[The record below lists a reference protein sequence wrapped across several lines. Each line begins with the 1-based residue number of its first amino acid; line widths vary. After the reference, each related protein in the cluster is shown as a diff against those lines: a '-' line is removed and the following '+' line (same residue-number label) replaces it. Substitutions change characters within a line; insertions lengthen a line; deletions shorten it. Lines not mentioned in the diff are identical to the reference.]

1 MAAPGIVAESTMT
14 PELWQRLKP
23 LFQAA
28 LEETTQ
34 DRAAFIE
41 AACGDDLELKMHLK
55 RLLDGDHQ
63 SAETVSLDAPFADI
77 NHLLDDNGAP
87 LQAGK
92 FAVGGAGMI
101 RPMIGQTISHYRIL
115 EKLGGGGMG
124 VVYKAEDSS
133 LGRFVALKFL
143 PDDLAEVPQA
153 LERFRR
159 EARAASALNHPH
171 ICTIYEIGEQNG
183 QTFIA
188 MEFMEGATLKHRIAG
203 KPLPLDDVLE
213 WGTEIADALGAAHN
227 KGIVHRDIKP
237 ANIFVTDR
245 GHVKILDFGLA
256 KLMPPGA
263 TSLSPVPTAV
273 ESQRLT
279 QPGAPMGTVLYMSP
293 EQVRCE
299 EMDPRADLF
308 SFGVVL
314 YEMVTGFVPFRGE
327 SLGVVAEA
335 ILNRTPV
342 APVRLNPGTPPKLE
356 DIIHKALEKDR
367 ELRYQSAAEMRSDL
381 KRLRRDT
388 DSERS
393 AAMSVASTAAATRS
407 GTVQAEEA
415 TPKTVAARRRAWIAA
430 GVAVL
435 LLVGAYTWRR
445 AAHHA
450 PVGKPPMSMREL
462 TANPVGY
469 GVTRSALSPDG
480 KYLAYSDSVGLHI
493 KLLETGETRTLPLP
507 VEVASTHATWLPVAW
522 FPDGTRLLTNLEVLG
537 KPSSIWI
544 LSLIG
549 YAPRKFRDDSFAHSI
564 SPDGGRIVFTSAR
577 TGLGERQGEQP
588 REFGDQ
594 TIWMAGVNGQAPI
607 RLAQGDEATGFM
619 QVVWSPDGSRIAYL
633 KVHQATGVF
642 ECALED
648 RDLQGGPAVL
658 VTADTNLCRNPQGF
672 WWAPDGRLIFSLA
685 EASPSGHDSNLW
697 EVSLDPR
704 TGKPES
710 KPARM
715 TNWVGFSFASPT
727 VTADGTR
734 VAFLNSNFQSNVYV
748 AVLKER
754 GTRLTTPRRLTL
766 EDGNDWLT
774 DWTSDSRAVLFWS
787 ARNGSNQVFKQSIDQ
802 QTAETVVTGS
812 GPAWMPRMSPDG
824 MSILYL
830 TNRSN
835 LLPRESDELAHLMRV
850 RSSGGVPEPV
860 MDVPRLNNY
869 ACPRP
874 PSDVCF
880 LAQSTEDGK
889 KLIFS
894 AFDPLTGKA
903 HQVLTFDIHPGGLHN
918 WMPSPDGSRLVFTEF
933 NTLEGRIQ
941 LLSLRGD
948 PERDFVVKGWAGF
961 NSVDWAAD
969 GTSLLV
975 SSQSPTSSTLL
986 SVDLEGH
993 AAPLWDQRGAWR
1005 TWAIAAPNGR
1015 DLAIAGMT
1023 SGTNVWM
1030 IENF

>member
-1 MAAPGIVAESTMT
+1 MAAPGIVTESNMT

-23 LFQAA
+23 LFHAA
-28 LEETTQ
+28 LEEGKQ
-34 DRAAFIE
+34 NRAAFIE
-41 AACGDDLELKMHLK
+41 AACGDDLELKLHLK
-55 RLLDGDHQ
+55 RLLDADQQ
-63 SAETVSLDAPFADI
+63 SADSLDAPFAHI
-77 NHLLDDNGAP
+77 NHFLDDNGAP
-87 LQAGK
+87 RQAGI
-92 FAVGGAGMI
+92 FAVGGVGTI
-101 RPMIGQTISHYRIL
+101 HSMIGQTISHYRIL
-115 EKLGGGGMG
+115 ETLGGGGMG

-143 PDDLAEVPQA
+143 PDDLAQVPQA

-159 EARAASALNHPH
+159 EARAASALNHPN

-188 MEFMEGATLKHRIAG
+188 MEFMEGATLKNRIAG

-213 WGTEIADALGAAHN
+213 WGTEIADALGAAHS

-256 KLMPPGA
+256 KLMPA
-263 TSLSPVPTAV
+263 AASNLSPMPTAV

-279 QPGAPMGTVLYMSP
+279 QPGAPMGTVVYMSP

-299 EMDPRADLF
+299 EMDTRADLF

-314 YEMVTGFVPFRGE
+314 YEMVTGFLPFRGE
-327 SLGVVAEA
+327 SIGVVAEA

-342 APVRLNPGTPPKLE
+342 TPARLNPSTPSRLE

-388 DSERS
+388 DAGRS
-393 AAMSVASTAAATRS
+393 AAVSAAATTAA
-407 GTVQAEEA
+407 GTAQAE
-415 TPKTVAARRRAWIAA
+415 VAAPTIVAGRRRAWIAVSA
-430 GVAVL
+430 AVL
-435 LLVGAYTWRR
+435 LLVGAYAWRR
-445 AAHHA
+445 ATHHA
-450 PVGKPPMSMREL
+450 PINKPPLSMREL
-462 TANPVGY
+462 TANPVGH
-469 GVTRSALSPDG
+469 GVTRSAVSPDG
-480 KYLAYSDSVGLHI
+480 KYLAYSDDVGLHI

-507 VEVASTHATWLPVAW
+507 AEVASTHATWLPAAW
-522 FPDGTRLLTNLEVLG
+522 FPDGTRLLTNLEIAG
-537 KPSSIWI
+537 KPPSIWI

-549 YAPRKFRDDSFAHSI
+549 YTPHKFRDDSFAHSI
-564 SPDGGRIVFTSAR
+564 SPDGERIAFTAAR
-577 TGLGERQGEQP
+577 TGLGDRQGEQP

-594 TIWMAGVNGQAPI
+594 TIWMAGVNGQAAR
-607 RLAQGDEATGFM
+607 RLAEGDEATGFM

-633 KVHQATGVF
+633 KVHQAAGAF

-658 VTADTNLCRNPQGF
+658 VTADTNLCGNPQGF

-685 EASPSGHDSNLW
+685 EPSPSGHDSNLW
-697 EVSLDPR
+697 AVSLDLR

-727 VTADGTR
+727 VTADGKR
-734 VAFLNSNFQSNVYV
+734 VAFLNWNFQSNVYV
-748 AVLKER
+748 AELKAQA
-754 GTRLTTPRRLTL
+754 TRLTTPRRLTL
-766 EDGNDWLT
+766 EESNDWLD

-787 ARNGSNQVFKQSIDQ
+787 DRNGSNQVFKQNIDR
-802 QTAETVVTGS
+802 QTAETVVA
-812 GPAWMPRMSPDG
+812 GPGAWMPRMSPDG
-824 MSILYL
+824 VYILYL
-830 TNRSN
+830 LNRSN
-835 LLPRESDELAHLMRV
+835 LLPRQSDEVAHFMRV

-874 PSDVCF
+874 PSAVCF
-880 LAQSTEDGK
+880 LGQLSEDGK

-894 AFDPLTGKA
+894 AFDPLAGKA
-903 HQVLTFDIHPGGLHN
+903 HQLLTLDIHHGGLHN
-918 WMPSPDGSRLVFTEF
+918 WMPSPDGSRLAFTEF

-969 GTSLLV
+969 GTSLFV
-975 SSQSPTSSTLL
+975 SSQSPTTSTLL
-986 SVDLEGH
+986 HVDLEGN
-993 AAPLWDQRGAWR
+993 ATPLWDQRGAWR

-1015 DLAIAGMT
+1015 ELAIAGMT
-1023 SGTNVWM
+1023 SGSNIWM

>member
-1 MAAPGIVAESTMT
+1 MAAPGIVTEPNMT

-23 LFQAA
+23 LFHAA
-28 LEETTQ
+28 LEESKEN
-34 DRAAFIE
+34 RAAFVE
-41 AACGDDLELKMHLK
+41 AACGGDLELKMHLE
-55 RLLDGDHQ
+55 RLLDADQQ
-63 SAETVSLDAPFADI
+63 SADSLDAPFAHI
-77 NHLLDDNGAP
+77 NHFLDDNGAP
-87 LQAGK
+87 LQARK
-92 FAVGGAGMI
+92 LAVGGLGMI
-101 RPMIGQTISHYRIL
+101 RPRIGQTISHYRIL
-115 EKLGGGGMG
+115 EILGGGGMG

-143 PDDLAEVPQA
+143 PDELAQVPQA

-213 WGTEIADALGAAHN
+213 WGSEIADALGAAHS
-227 KGIVHRDIKP
+227 KGIIHRDIKP

-256 KLMPPGA
+256 KLMPTGA
-263 TSLSPVPTAV
+263 TSLSPTAV
-273 ESQRLT
+273 ESQPLT
-279 QPGAPMGTVLYMSP
+279 QPGSPMGTIVYMSP
-293 EQVRCE
+293 EQVRCD
-299 EMDPRADLF
+299 EMDARGDLF

-327 SLGVVAEA
+327 SVGVVAEA

-342 APVRLNPGTPPKLE
+342 APVRLNPDTPPKLE

-367 ELRYQSAAEMRSDL
+367 ELRYQSAAEIRSDL

-388 DSERS
+388 DSGRS
-393 AAMSVASTAAATRS
+393 AAMNVAATAAATGSER
-407 GTVQAEEA
+407 VLAEVA
-415 TPKTVAARRRAWIAA
+415 APKTVAGRKRTWIAA
-430 GVAVL
+430 GAAVL
-435 LLVGAYTWRR
+435 LLAGAYTLRR
-445 AAHHA
+445 VTHPA
-450 PVGKPPMSMREL
+450 PVSKPPMGVREL
-462 TANPVGY
+462 TANPVGQS
-469 GVTRSALSPDG
+469 VTRSALSPDG
-480 KYLAYSDSVGLHI
+480 KYLAYSDNVGLHI
-493 KLLETGETRTLPLP
+493 RLLETGETKTLPP
-507 VEVASTHATWLPVAW
+507 PAEVASTRATWLPAAW
-522 FPDGTRLLTNLEVLG
+522 FPDGTQLLTNLEVAG
-537 KPSSIWI
+537 QPSSIWI

-564 SPDGGRIVFTSAR
+564 SPDGGKIVFTAAR
-577 TGLGERQGEQP
+577 TGLAERQGEQP

-594 TIWMAGVNGQAPI
+594 TIWMAGVNGLAPR
-607 RLAQGDEATGFM
+607 RLAQGDAATGFM
-619 QVVWSPDGSRIAYL
+619 QVVWSPDGNRIAYL
-633 KVHQATGVF
+633 KVHQAAGVF

-658 VTADTNLCRNPQGF
+658 VTAGTDLCQNPQGF

-685 EASPSGHDSNLW
+685 DPTPSGQDSNLW
-697 EVSLDPR
+697 EVRLDPR
-704 TGKPES
+704 TGKPEN

-727 VTADGTR
+727 VTADGKR
-734 VAFLNSNFQSNVYV
+734 VAFLNSNFRSNFYV
-748 AVLKER
+748 AGLKAR
-754 GTRLTTPRRLTL
+754 GTKLTTPRRLTL
-766 EDGNDWLT
+766 EENNNDWLT
-774 DWTSDSRAVLFWS
+774 DWTSDSRGVLFWS
-787 ARNGSNQVFKQSIDQ
+787 ARNGSNQVFKQNIDQ
-802 QTAETVVTGS
+802 QTAETVVTGP
-812 GPAWMPRMSPDG
+812 GAAWMPRMSPDG
-824 MSILYL
+824 VSILYQS
-830 TNRSN
+830 NRSN
-835 LLPRESDELAHLMRV
+835 LLPRQSDELAHLMRV

-869 ACPRP
+869 ACPHP

-880 LAQSTEDGK
+880 MGQLTEDGK

-894 AFDPLTGKA
+894 AFEPLTGKTR
-903 HQVLTFDIHPGGLHN
+903 QVLTLDIHPGGLHN
-918 WMPSPDGSRLVFTEF
+918 WMPSPDGSRLAFIEF

-961 NSVDWAAD
+961 NSVDWAGD
-969 GTSLLV
+969 GASLFV

-986 SVDLEGH
+986 HVDLEGH
-993 AAPLWDQRGAWR
+993 ATPLWDQRGAWR
-1005 TWAIAAPNGR
+1005 TWAITAPNGR
-1015 DLAIAGMT
+1015 ELAIASMT
-1023 SGTNVWM
+1023 TGTNVWM

>member
-1 MAAPGIVAESTMT
+1 
-14 PELWQRLKP
+14 
-23 LFQAA
+23 
-28 LEETTQ
+28 
-34 DRAAFIE
+34 
-41 AACGDDLELKMHLK
+41 
-55 RLLDGDHQ
+55 
-63 SAETVSLDAPFADI
+63 
-77 NHLLDDNGAP
+77 
-87 LQAGK
+87 
-92 FAVGGAGMI
+92 
-101 RPMIGQTISHYRIL
+101 MIGQTISHYRIL
-115 EKLGGGGMG
+115 ETLGGGGMG
-124 VVYKAEDSS
+124 IVYKAEDSS

-143 PDDLAEVPQA
+143 PDDLAQVPQA

-171 ICTIYEIGEQNG
+171 ICTIYEIGEQSG

-188 MEFMEGATLKHRIAG
+188 MEFMEGATLKQRIAG

-213 WGTEIADALGAAHN
+213 WGTEIAEALSAAHS

-256 KLMPPGA
+256 KLMRAGAPG
-263 TSLSPVPTAV
+263 LSPVATAV
-273 ESQRLT
+273 ESQPLT
-279 QPGAPMGTVLYMSP
+279 QPGSPMGTVLYMSP

-327 SLGVVAEA
+327 SIGVVAEA

-356 DIIHKALEKDR
+356 DIIYKALEKDR

-393 AAMSVASTAAATRS
+393 AAMSVASPAAATGS
-407 GTVQAEEA
+407 GTVQAEVA
-415 TPKTVAARRRAWIAA
+415 TPKTGRRRTWIAA
-430 GVAVL
+430 GAVVL
-435 LLVGAYTWRR
+435 LLLGAYTWHGTT
-445 AAHHA
+445 HHA
-450 PVGKPPMSMREL
+450 PLSKPPMSIREL
-462 TANPVGY
+462 TANPVGQA
-469 GVTRSALSPDG
+469 VTRSALSPDG
-480 KYLAYSDSVGLHI
+480 KYLAYSDNAGLHI

-507 VEVASTHATWLPVAW
+507 AEVASTHATWLPAAW
-522 FPDGTRLLTNLEVLG
+522 FPDGTRLLTNLEVAG

-564 SPDGGRIVFTSAR
+564 SPDGERIIFTAAR
-577 TGLGERQGEQP
+577 TGLAERQGEQP

-594 TIWMAGVNGQAPI
+594 TIWMAGVNGQAPR

-619 QVVWSPDGSRIAYL
+619 QVVLSPDGNRIAYL
-633 KVHQATGVF
+633 KVSQAAGAF
-642 ECALED
+642 ECTLED
-648 RDLQGGPAVL
+648 RDLEGGPAVL
-658 VTADTNLCRNPQGF
+658 VTAGSDLCGNPQGF

-685 EASPSGHDSNLW
+685 DPTPSGHDSNLW
-697 EVSLDPR
+697 EVRLNPR
-704 TGKPES
+704 TGEPENKPV
-710 KPARM
+710 RM

-727 VTADGTR
+727 VTTDGKR
-734 VAFLNSNFQSNVYV
+734 VAFLNSNFQTNVYV
-748 AVLKER
+748 AELKAR
-754 GTRLTTPRRLTL
+754 GTKLTTPRRLTL
-766 EDGNDWLT
+766 EDGNDWLS

-787 ARNGSNQVFKQSIDQ
+787 ARNGSNQTFKQNIDQ
-802 QTAETVVTGS
+802 QTADTVVN
-812 GPAWMPRMSPDG
+812 GPGAAWMPRMSPDG

-830 TNRSN
+830 TNRPN
-835 LLPRESDELAHLMRV
+835 LLPRQSDEMAHVMRV
-850 RSSGGVPEPV
+850 RLGGGVPEPV

-869 ACPRP
+869 ACPRQ

-880 LAQSTEDGK
+880 MGQSTEDGK

-903 HQVLTFDIHPGGLHN
+903 RQVLTLDIHRGGLHN
-918 WMPSPDGSRLVFTEF
+918 WMPSPDGSRLVFIEF

-969 GTSLLV
+969 GRSLFV
-975 SSQSPTSSTLL
+975 SSQSATSSTLL
-986 SVDLEGH
+986 NVDLEGH
-993 AAPLWDQRGAWR
+993 AIPLWDQRGAWR

-1015 DLAIAGMT
+1015 ELGIAGMT
-1023 SGTNVWM
+1023 SATNVWM